1 MQLRAITDRAVTNR
15 QNDAIIWATMYNWA
29 KSKSC
34 EPPVQLA
41 MPKVRE
47 TLTLILLLEY
57 EIIEFYVVM
66 VVNTLILWQLE
77 LMRQINAI
85 PIL

>member
-1 MQLRAITDRAVTNR
+1 
-15 QNDAIIWATMYNWA
+15 
-29 KSKSC
+29 
-34 EPPVQLA
+34 